1 MKEITIEEFIEKIEA
16 EFPEIEKNQLTPTTN
31 FRETMEWD
39 SVNALMFVV
48 FVNVEYD
55 VTLVAEEF
63 INANTIQDVF
73 DVVKKKLEQK
83 ESDTSIQIMSD
94 EESRAAFG
102 ALKEAVENKKDK

>member
-1 MKEITIEEFIEKIEA
+1 MKQITIEEFIEKIEA
-16 EFPEIEKNQLTPTTN
+16 EFPEIHKNQLTPTTN
-31 FRETMEWD
+31 FRDTMEWD

-55 VTLVAEEF
+55 VIIVAEEF

-73 DVVKKKLEQK
+73 DAVKEKVEQK
-83 ESDTSIQIMSD
+83 DIDTSKPVMSD

-102 ALKEAVENKKDK
+102 ELKDIVENNMDK

>member
-1 MKEITIEEFIEKIEA
+1 MKQITVEEFIEKIEE
-16 EFPEIEKNQLTPTTN
+16 EFPELHKNQLTPTTN

-48 FVNVEYD
+48 LVNVEYD

-73 DVVKKKLEQK
+73 DVVKKKVDQK
-83 ESDTSIQIMSD
+83 DDDTSKQSMSD

-102 ALKEAVENKKDK
+102 ALKESVENKIDK

>member
-1 MKEITIEEFIEKIEA
+1 MKQITVEEFIEKIEA
-16 EFPEIEKNQLTPTTN
+16 EFPKIHKNQLTPTTN

-48 FVNVEYD
+48 LVNVEYD

-73 DVVKKKLEQK
+73 DVVKKKVDQK
-83 ESDTSIQIMSD
+83 DDDTSKQVMSDT
-94 EESRAAFG
+94 ESREAFG
-102 ALKEAVENKKDK
+102 ALKEVVENKTDK

>member
-83 ESDTSIQIMSD
+83 ESDTSKQIMSD